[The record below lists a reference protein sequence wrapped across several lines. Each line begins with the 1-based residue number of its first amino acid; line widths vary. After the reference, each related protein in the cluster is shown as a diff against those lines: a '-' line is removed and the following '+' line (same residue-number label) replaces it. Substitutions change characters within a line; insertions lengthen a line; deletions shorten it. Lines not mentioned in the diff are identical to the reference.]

1 MQSIIG
7 DINSGQLKNVYLLY
21 GPEAYLR
28 KQYRDKLRAASQ
40 SPEDTMNYHYF
51 EGKDVN
57 FGQVIDLAQ
66 TLPFFSDIRLIVIE
80 NSNLFKQASEQ
91 MADYIKEVPD
101 TTRFLFVEEEVDK
114 RGRLYKAIKDV
125 GRVVEFQVQDENT
138 LKKWLRMLAKHEKK
152 EIEEQAINT
161 FLEKTGRDMEN
172 IRCEFEKLICY
183 CLEFPIITQ
192 KDVEDICVT
201 RVSNRIFDMVNA
213 IADKKQKLALSY
225 YEDLLELREPP
236 MRILYLIGRQF
247 NQLLQIKEL
256 QAKQNHNK
264 IIAEKI
270 GLQPF
275 VVNKYVVQADK
286 FSTLALRD
294 ALEACV
300 MADEDVK
307 TGKLADRMS
316 VELIIVRYSA

>member
-7 DINSGQLKNVYLLY
+7 DINNGQLKNVYLLY

-40 SPEDTMNYHYF
+40 NEDDSMNYHYF

-57 FGQVIDLAQ
+57 FSQVIDLAQ
-66 TLPFFSDIRLIVIE
+66 TLPFFADIRLIVIE
-80 NSNLFKQASEQ
+80 NSNLFKQASDQ
-91 MADYIKEVPD
+91 MADYIKEIPD

-125 GRVVEFQVQDENT
+125 GRVVEFQSQDDNT
-138 LKKWLRMLAKHEKK
+138 LKKWLRMLAKQEKK
-152 EIEEQAINT
+152 EIDEQAINT
-161 FLEKTGRDMEN
+161 FLEKTGNDMEN
-172 IRCEFEKLICY
+172 IRREFEKLVCY
-183 CLEFPIITQ
+183 CLEVPVITQ
-192 KDVEDICVT
+192 KAVEDICVT

-256 QAKQNHNK
+256 QAKHNHNK

-300 MADEDVK
+300 TADEDVK
-307 TGKLADRMS
+307 TGKLVDRMS